1 MPNQYKNNKRT
12 FTEPQRRAREIM
24 GEGENDHKWG
34 DDSYPD
40 VLMYMTVAVIH
51 HFMYT
56 LMHTCLHVFF
66 KVQVQQND
74 LTNIQRV
81 KQTTQR
87 ARLVNL
93 SHVAERRAM
102 RCNEV
107 WLQSKT
113 VRLHKWVYGHK
124 TSCHRESELV
134 HHRLGQRAKSEP
146 LARCINTHPTPPIS
160 THGTTNRR
168 EHRRKKTSLA
178 TEETDQTAL
187 HNLRNGMFF
196 FYTDT
201 ALPPAMDFGATFYR
215 CSEMRRR
222 QVEAQ
227 ISLFPHFC
235 STLCRVKLEL
245 KKGVRATVHNSLSQA
260 PRINTSENRHH
271 TIGNASR
278 RKEHCTFVY
287 TWWRETCACVSCLLH
302 LIPQALS

>member
-1 MPNQYKNNKRT
+1 MTTPSENKRFYPHKISSLIKCHIARKKKKTKPVNCFQWTSLQCTDNTTECMPNQYKNNKRT

-168 EHRRKKTSLA
+168 EHRRKKTSPA
-178 TEETDQTAL
+178 TKETDQTAL

-196 FYTDT
+196 FTQT
-201 ALPPAMDFGATFYR
+201 PPSPQPRTLALHFTGAARWEGDKWKLKFL
-215 CSEMRRR
+215 CFLISVRRSA
-222 QVEAQ
+222 EW
-227 ISLFPHFC
+227 SW
-235 STLCRVKLEL
+235 S
-245 KKGVRATVHNSLSQA
+245 
-260 PRINTSENRHH
+260 
-271 TIGNASR
+271 
-278 RKEHCTFVY
+278 
-287 TWWRETCACVSCLLH
+287 
-302 LIPQALS
+302 

>member
-34 DDSYPD
+34 DELYPD
-40 VLMYMTVAVIH
+40 VLMYMTVTVIH

-56 LMHTCLHVFF
+56 PTHTCLHVFF

-93 SHVAERRAM
+93 SHVAERRAT

-146 LARCINTHPTPPIS
+146 LARCINTHPTPPFRHMAQQIEGN
-160 THGTTNRR
+160 T
-168 EHRRKKTSLA
+168 EEKKTSPA
-178 TEETDQTAL
+178 TEETDQTVL

-196 FYTDT
+196 
-201 ALPPAMDFGATFYR
+201 
-215 CSEMRRR
+215 
-222 QVEAQ
+222 
-227 ISLFPHFC
+227 IH
-235 STLCRVKLEL
+235 
-245 KKGVRATVHNSLSQA
+245 
-260 PRINTSENRHH
+260 RHH
-271 TIGNASR
+271 PPPSHG
-278 RKEHCTFVY
+278 
-287 TWWRETCACVSCLLH
+287 L
-302 LIPQALS
+302 